1 MKEILEILQS
11 DGRLTPRQ
19 IATMLDREEAEVAAT
34 IKELEE
40 KKIILGYFT
49 LINWDKVKAER
60 VSAIIEVKLS
70 PQREVGFD
78 AIAERIYRFPEVSSV
93 RLMSGSYDLS
103 VMIKGRTLQEVAHF
117 VSNKLATIEN
127 VISTSTHFVLKTYK
141 YHGTI
146 LDDVEEGRRLVVT
159 P

>member
-1 MKEILEILQS
+1 LEEILEILQA
-11 DGRLTPRQ
+11 DARLTPKQ
-19 IATMLDREEAEVAAT
+19 IATMLNRDEAEVAAT

-49 LINWDKVKAER
+49 LINRDKVQGQR

-78 AIAERIYRFPEVSSV
+78 AIAERIYRFPEVNSV
-93 RLMSGSYDLS
+93 RLMSGAYDLS
-103 VMIKGRTLQEVAHF
+103 VMIEGRTLQEVAYF

-146 LDDVEEGRRLVVT
+146 LDDTEKDRRLVVT

>member
-1 MKEILEILQS
+1 MKEILEILQA

-19 IATMLDREEAEVAAT
+19 IATMLNRDEAEVAAT
-34 IKELEE
+34 IKDMEE

-49 LINWDKVKAER
+49 LINWDKVKGER

-78 AIAERIYRFPEVSSV
+78 AIAERIYRFPEVGSV

-103 VMIKGRTLQEVAHF
+103 VMINGRTLQEVAYF

-127 VISTSTHFVLKTYK
+127 VISTCTHFVLKTYK

-146 LDDVEEGRRLVVT
+146 LDDAEEDRRLVVT

>member
-1 MKEILEILQS
+1 MKEILELLQS
-11 DGRLTPRQ
+11 DGRLTPKQ
-19 IATMLDREEAEVAAT
+19 IAAMLDRDEAEVAAT
-34 IKELEE
+34 IRELEE

-49 LINWDKVKAER
+49 LINWDRVGGER
-60 VSAIIEVKLS
+60 VSAMIQVKLS

-78 AIAERIYRFPEVSSV
+78 AIAERIYRFPEVNSV
-93 RLMSGSYDLS
+93 RLVSGDYDLL
-103 VMIKGRTLQEVAHF
+103 VMINGHTLQEVAYF
-117 VSNKLATIEN
+117 VSNKLATLEN

-146 LDDVEEGRRLVVT
+146 LDDDEENRRLVVT

>member
-1 MKEILEILQS
+1 MKEILDILEADS
-11 DGRLTPRQ
+11 RRTPKQ
-19 IATMLDREEAEVAAT
+19 IATMLNRDEAEVAAI
-34 IKELEE
+34 IKDMEE

-49 LINWDKVKAER
+49 LINKEKTHDES

-93 RLMSGSYDLS
+93 RLVSGTYDLL
-103 VMIKGRTLQEVAHF
+103 VMINGRTLQEVAYF

-127 VISTSTHFVLKTYK
+127 VVSTCTHFVLKTFK

-146 LDDVEEGRRLVVT
+146 LDDTEEDRRLVVT